1 MSSFGI
7 PDLDPALEANLA
19 TGMQGVEHLLR
30 EHIKGDYP
38 LVEETSRHLVAAGG
52 KRLRPLLTL
61 ISSHYG
67 DPTRKE
73 VIPAAVVCE
82 LTHLATLYH
91 DDVMDEA
98 PLRRGVES
106 ANNRWGNTIAIL
118 TGDYLFS
125 KASDLL
131 ADLGPEAVRLQARTF
146 ERLVIGQ
153 IMETQ
158 GPQNGEDPLAHYLR
172 VVGDKTGSLIATR
185 YGNVMGTRGSVIP
198 LFFNQLKNSLDLTV
212 TNLKMSRFLMSVEES
227 VELVLYALKNAKSGD
242 IFVQKSPACTIEILI
257 KALSK
262 ILNKNP
268 KLKVIGMRHGEK
280 EHETLISSEEM
291 FKTIDLGK
299 YFRIPQ
305 DTRDLNYEEYFEKGN
320 KKNIKIISKDYSSC
334 NTKQLSILET
344 IKLINKS
351 KVLVNFID

>member
-7 PDLDPALEANLA
+7 PDLDPALEADLA

-61 ISSHYG
+61 ISSHFG

-73 VIPAAVVCE
+73 GIPAAVVCE

-172 VVGDKTGSLIATR
+172 VVGDKTGSLIATSAR
-185 YGNVMGTRGSVIP
+185 FGALLSGAPRETVETLTKFGEQIGIAFQLADDVIDIASESSQSGKTPGTDLREGVPTLVTLNVMASNKAEDAELKRLLSAPIHDEVEVQQVLRALRTHDGLQQARQQLGNIAKDARTALGP
-198 LFFNQLKNSLDLTV
+198 LPLNSAT
-212 TNLKMSRFLMSVEES
+212 S
-227 VELVLYALKNAKSGD
+227 ALFSLCDAVVDRS
-242 IFVQKSPACTIEILI
+242 A
-257 KALSK
+257 
-262 ILNKNP
+262 
-268 KLKVIGMRHGEK
+268 
-280 EHETLISSEEM
+280 
-291 FKTIDLGK
+291 
-299 YFRIPQ
+299 
-305 DTRDLNYEEYFEKGN
+305 
-320 KKNIKIISKDYSSC
+320 
-334 NTKQLSILET
+334 
-344 IKLINKS
+344 
-351 KVLVNFID
+351 

>member
-7 PDLDPALEANLA
+7 PDLDPALEADLA
-19 TGMQGVEHLLR
+19 AGMQGVEHLLR
-30 EHIKGDYP
+30 EHIKGNYP

-61 ISSHYG
+61 ISSHFG

-172 VVGDKTGSLIATR
+172 VVGDKTGSLIATSAR
-185 YGNVMGTRGSVIP
+185 FGAMLSGASRETVETLTTFGEQIGIAFQLADDVIDIASESNQSGKTPGTDLREGVPTLVTLNVMASNKPEDAELKRLLSAPIHDEDEVQQVLRALRSHAGLDQARDQLNQIAKDARTALGP
-198 LFFNQLKNSLDLTV
+198 LPLNAATGALFSLCDAV
-212 TNLKMSRFLMSVEES
+212 VDRS
-227 VELVLYALKNAKSGD
+227 A
-242 IFVQKSPACTIEILI
+242 
-257 KALSK
+257 
-262 ILNKNP
+262 
-268 KLKVIGMRHGEK
+268 
-280 EHETLISSEEM
+280 
-291 FKTIDLGK
+291 
-299 YFRIPQ
+299 
-305 DTRDLNYEEYFEKGN
+305 
-320 KKNIKIISKDYSSC
+320 
-334 NTKQLSILET
+334 
-344 IKLINKS
+344 
-351 KVLVNFID
+351 

>member
-1 MSSFGI
+1 MSTLGI
-7 PDLDPALEANLA
+7 PGLDPALEASLIS
-19 TGMQGVEHLLR
+19 GMAGVESLLN

-67 DPTRKE
+67 DPTSKG

-158 GPQNGEDPLAHYLR
+158 GPLNGEDPLAHYLK
-172 VVGDKTGSLIATR
+172 VVGDKTGSLISTSARFGALLSGAPKEIVETLTKFGEEIGIAFQLADDVIDIASESNQSGKTPGTDLR
-185 YGNVMGTRGSVIP
+185 EGVPTLVTLNVLKSTDPKDFELQKLLRAPIESEEIVAQV
-198 LFFNQLKNSLDLTV
+198 LSALRVHSALDQSRDQLMLT
-212 TNLKMSRFLMSVEES
+212 
-227 VELVLYALKNAKSGD
+227 AKS
-242 IFVQKSPACTIEILI
+242 ARL
-257 KALSK
+257 ALGPLP
-262 ILNKNP
+262 LNDATSA
-268 KLKVIGMRHGEK
+268 LFSLVDAVIDR
-280 EHETLISSEEM
+280 SA
-291 FKTIDLGK
+291 
-299 YFRIPQ
+299 
-305 DTRDLNYEEYFEKGN
+305 
-320 KKNIKIISKDYSSC
+320 
-334 NTKQLSILET
+334 
-344 IKLINKS
+344 
-351 KVLVNFID
+351 